1 MSPLRAATTGATA
14 ASASFSSAIG
24 TLNLAIHV
32 RAPANPI
39 NRCNSAGG
47 KTRHAARTPHPRSTP
62 SFPRR
67 GNTAMDIEMDIG
79 TEFRDVDYAAAY
91 PPGYELH
98 YWHLARSDIV
108 KRLVRSACQKGDTI
122 LEIGAGRGHYVRV
135 LRADGFDVFGCD
147 LAVGSVHEEVQAF
160 IFRGRDFADLD
171 VTLRERVTAILL
183 LDVLEHIEHPS
194 DIID

>member
-1 MSPLRAATTGATA
+1 
-14 ASASFSSAIG
+14 
-24 TLNLAIHV
+24 
-32 RAPANPI
+32 
-39 NRCNSAGG
+39 
-47 KTRHAARTPHPRSTP
+47 
-62 SFPRR
+62 
-67 GNTAMDIEMDIG
+67 MDIEMDIG

-147 LAVGSVHEEVQAF
+147 LGVASVHE
-160 IFRGRDFADLD
+160 
-171 VTLRERVTAILL
+171 
-183 LDVLEHIEHPS
+183 
-194 DIID
+194 